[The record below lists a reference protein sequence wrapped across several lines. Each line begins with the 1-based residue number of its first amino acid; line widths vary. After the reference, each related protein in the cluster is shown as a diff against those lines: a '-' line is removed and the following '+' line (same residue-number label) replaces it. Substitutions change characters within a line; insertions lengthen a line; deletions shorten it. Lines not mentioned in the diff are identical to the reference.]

1 MSYHV
6 CDSIPIKC
14 SICGQIY
21 YLGKIHFCGSL
32 AHLCP
37 NTSPIQSE
45 SYPHTYSVY
54 NGGNDE
60 PYIAKKLQERVLNMS
75 DEEKIELTK
84 KCLGVLLRSSKGDVN
99 KEDCFVVIEAFKKLV
114 EIQEEWQ
121 YRALKAEAER
131 DVYQGILDKI
141 FDAMAEYTTPEP
153 ARWDIVTEKV
163 KEGWAKSIEV
173 EVR

>member
-1 MSYHV
+1 
-6 CDSIPIKC
+6 
-14 SICGQIY
+14 
-21 YLGKIHFCGSL
+21 
-32 AHLCP
+32 
-37 NTSPIQSE
+37 
-45 SYPHTYSVY
+45 
-54 NGGNDE
+54 
-60 PYIAKKLQERVLNMS
+60 MS